1 MQRVPQ
7 AALGGLFL
15 FAAVSATLGLL
26 AGSVSW
32 GLVAGLGLW
41 IFLQLRQIGR
51 LQQWLHK
58 NDTAI
63 PEAEGVWGDI
73 FDDLARIKKRHNKQR
88 GDLKEIIKR
97 FQRSSAALPD
107 AVVIID
113 KHNNLEWWNRA
124 AERLLGFKS
133 ASDRGIPVMNL
144 LRDPRFIRY
153 YHKRKY
159 DDPIQLPSPVLNDTT
174 LQFQIKEFGA
184 SDRLLVARD
193 ITRLV
198 RLEHTRQD
206 FVANAS
212 HELRTPL
219 TVIRGYLE
227 TFLDQDLSKPMQRAL
242 TQMLAQSSRMESLV
256 SDLLLLS
263 RLESSQ
269 HIHDENPINIQQ
281 MLITIHHDA
290 DVLSQDKSHKITLD
304 VDPEFDLL
312 GQPQELHS
320 VFSNLVFNAV
330 RYTPENG
337 IIAIKWSVDEH
348 GGHFCVKDNGIGIDS
363 IHVPRLT
370 ERFYRVDEGR
380 STATGGTGLG
390 LAIAKHALYRHGA
403 QLTIDSQL
411 GKGSS
416 FTCHFPSD
424 MLYSTQSR
432 LAQKLQQ
439 AEARD
444 STSL

>member
-7 AALGGLFL
+7 AAVGSLFL
-15 FAAVSATLGLL
+15 FVAVSATVGLFI
-26 AGSVSW
+26 GSVSW
-32 GLVAGLGLW
+32 GMVAGLGLW

-51 LQQWLHK
+51 LQTWLHK
-58 NDTAI
+58 YDSEV
-63 PEAEGVWGDI
+63 PEAEGIWGDI
-73 FDDLARIKKRHNKQR
+73 FDDLARIKKRHHKQR
-88 GDLKEIIKR
+88 SDLKEIIKR

-124 AERLLGFKS
+124 AERLLGFKHV
-133 ASDRGIPVMNL
+133 SDRGMPVMNL

-159 DDPIQLPSPVLNDTT
+159 DDPLQLPSPVLNDTT

-227 TFLDQDLSKPMQRAL
+227 TFLDQDLPKPMQRAL
-242 TQMLAQSSRMESLV
+242 TQMQAQSSRMESLV

-269 HIHDENPINIQQ
+269 HINDEVPINIHQ
-281 MLITIHHDA
+281 ML
-290 DVLSQDKSHKITLD
+290 
-304 VDPEFDLL
+304 
-312 GQPQELHS
+312 
-320 VFSNLVFNAV
+320 
-330 RYTPENG
+330 
-337 IIAIKWSVDEH
+337 
-348 GGHFCVKDNGIGIDS
+348 
-363 IHVPRLT
+363 
-370 ERFYRVDEGR
+370 
-380 STATGGTGLG
+380 
-390 LAIAKHALYRHGA
+390 
-403 QLTIDSQL
+403 
-411 GKGSS
+411 
-416 FTCHFPSD
+416 
-424 MLYSTQSR
+424 
-432 LAQKLQQ
+432 
-439 AEARD
+439 
-444 STSL
+444 